1 MNPLNLLNPFT
12 GSLSESEHNP
22 STQPPD
28 PQGRTPLNFF
38 VSISEKEM
46 AVLKISGLSKSF
58 GIKTVFENVSFEVRS
73 GERVGLVGANG
84 AGKTTLLKCIMGT
97 EEADKGSVKAS
108 DGAIIGYLRQDF
120 NYTSH
125 TIREE
130 MEEAWKDVLYYKDKM
145 EHLARELENHKN
157 DEKLVLDYGKAE
169 ERFEFLGGYDYEST
183 TRKILTGLGFTDED
197 WDRDIHSFSGGQKVR
212 INLAAAFVRHP
223 DFLLLDEPTNH
234 LDMNMLEWLEEYL
247 RSYKGGILM
256 ISHDR
261 YFLDGAATGII
272 DLENH
277 HIRTFRGGYTRYLE
291 TKENQ
296 DRAYEKAYEKQQEHI
311 KETEEYIRRYKAGI
325 KAKQAR
331 GRQSQLNRLV
341 RLEKPVHQASL
352 RFHFDPPQECADK
365 VLDVLRVEGSYD
377 HHVLFKNLTIH
388 IKKGETVGLIGPNG
402 AGKTTILKLITG
414 EKKPDAGFI
423 QMGNNVKMGYYSQ
436 EQERL
441 HPKLTVLDEVR
452 DTFNFGEKEARNI
465 LGMFLFRGD
474 DVFKN
479 VGMLSGGEKARLS
492 LLCLFLEKPNF
503 LILDEPTN
511 HLDIPTREIMEDA
524 IQAFGGTCL
533 IVSHDRYFLD
543 KVADRILELD
553 HGRLTEYL
561 GNYSYYKEKKK
572 DLEAFEKDRSGETS
586 EEPEEEKEKAAERQ
600 HQTKTEASP
609 ADVSKLNHVEMEIGR
624 LEATMKMYT
633 VQMSMNPDNYE
644 ELAREYEET
653 KKKLD
658 NLYEKWD
665 ELAAKTEN

>member
-1 MNPLNLLNPFT
+1 
-12 GSLSESEHNP
+12 
-22 STQPPD
+22 
-28 PQGRTPLNFF
+28 
-38 VSISEKEM
+38 M

-73 GERVGLVGANG
+73 GERIGLVGANG
-84 AGKTTLLKCIMGT
+84 AGKTTLLKCIMGA

-130 MEEAWKDVLYYKDKM
+130 MEDAWKDVLYYKDRM
-145 EHLARELENHKN
+145 ETLARELESSKS
-157 DEKLVLDYGKAE
+157 DEKLVEAYGRAE
-169 ERFEFLGGYDYEST
+169 ARFEFLGGYDYEST
-183 TRKILTGLGFTDED
+183 TRKILTGLGFSDDD

-212 INLAAAFVRHP
+212 INLAAAFARHP

-234 LDMNMLEWLEEYL
+234 LDMGMLEWLEEYL

-277 HIRTFRGGYTRYLE
+277 HIRSFRGGYTRYME

-365 VLDVLRVEGSYD
+365 VLDVLRVEGSYGS
-377 HHVLFKNLTIH
+377 HILFKDLTIH

-402 AGKTTILKLITG
+402 AGKTTILKMITG
-414 EKKPDAGFI
+414 EKKPDTGFI
-423 QMGNNVKMGYYSQ
+423 QLGNNVKMGYYSQ

-474 DVFKN
+474 DVFKT

-524 IQAFGGTCL
+524 IEAFGGTCL
-533 IVSHDRYFLD
+533 VVSHDRYFLD

-553 HGRLTEYL
+553 HGKLTEYL
-561 GNYSYYKEKKK
+561 GNYSYYKEKKQ
-572 DLEAFEKDRSGETS
+572 DLEAFEKDRNGK
-586 EEPEEEKEKAAERQ
+586 EEEEEKEKEEKPRENE
-600 HQTKTEASP
+600 HQVKTEVSA
-609 ADVSKLNHVEMEIGR
+609 ADVSKLSHVEMEIGR

-633 VQMSMNPDNYE
+633 VQMSMNPENYA
-644 ELAREYEET
+644 ELADEYEEA

-658 NLYEKWD
+658 KLYAKWD
-665 ELAAKTEN
+665 ELAEKTES

>member
-1 MNPLNLLNPFT
+1 
-12 GSLSESEHNP
+12 
-22 STQPPD
+22 
-28 PQGRTPLNFF
+28 
-38 VSISEKEM
+38 M

-73 GERVGLVGANG
+73 GERIGLVGANG
-84 AGKTTLLKCIMGT
+84 AGKTTLLKCIMGA

-130 MEEAWKDVLYYKDKM
+130 MEDAWKDVLYYKDRM
-145 EHLARELENHKN
+145 ETLARELESSKS
-157 DEKLVLDYGKAE
+157 DEKLVEAYGRAE
-169 ERFEFLGGYDYEST
+169 ARFEFLGGYDYEST
-183 TRKILTGLGFTDED
+183 TRKILTGLGFSDDD

-234 LDMNMLEWLEEYL
+234 LDMGMLEWLEEYL

-277 HIRTFRGGYTRYLE
+277 HIRSFRGGYTRYME

-365 VLDVLRVEGSYD
+365 VLDVLRVEGSYGS
-377 HHVLFKNLTIH
+377 HILFKDLTIH

-402 AGKTTILKLITG
+402 AGKTTILKMITG
-414 EKKPDAGFI
+414 EKKPDTGFI
-423 QMGNNVKMGYYSQ
+423 QLGNNVKMGYYSQ

-474 DVFKN
+474 DVFKT

-524 IQAFGGTCL
+524 IEAFGGTCL
-533 IVSHDRYFLD
+533 VVSHDRYFLD

-553 HGRLTEYL
+553 HGKLTEYL
-561 GNYSYYKEKKK
+561 GNYSYYKEKKQ
-572 DLEAFEKDRSGETS
+572 DLEAFEKDRNGK
-586 EEPEEEKEKAAERQ
+586 EEEEGKEKEEKPRKNE
-600 HQTKTEASP
+600 HQVKTEASA
-609 ADVSKLNHVEMEIGR
+609 ADVSKLSHVEMEIGR

-633 VQMSMNPDNYE
+633 VQMSMNPENYA
-644 ELAREYEET
+644 ELADEYEEA

-658 NLYEKWD
+658 KLYEKWD
-665 ELAAKTEN
+665 ELAEKTES

>member
-1 MNPLNLLNPFT
+1 
-12 GSLSESEHNP
+12 
-22 STQPPD
+22 
-28 PQGRTPLNFF
+28 
-38 VSISEKEM
+38 M

-58 GIKTVFENVSFEVRS
+58 GIKTVFENVSFEVRT
-73 GERVGLVGANG
+73 GERIGLVGANG

-97 EEADKGSVKAS
+97 EEADKGSVKVS

-120 NYTSH
+120 NYTSRS
-125 TIREE
+125 IREE

-145 EHLARELENHKN
+145 ESLARELESHKS
-157 DEKLVLDYGKAE
+157 DEKLVEDYGRAE
-169 ERFEFLGGYDYEST
+169 ARFEFLGGYDYEST
-183 TRKILTGLGFTDED
+183 TRKILTGLGFSDDD

-277 HIRTFRGGYTRYLE
+277 HIRTFRGGYTRYME

-311 KETEEYIRRYKAGI
+311 RETEEYIRRYKAGI

-352 RFHFDPPQECADK
+352 RFHFDPPAECADK
-365 VLDVLRVEGSYD
+365 VLDVLRVEGSYGN
-377 HHVLFKNLTIH
+377 HVLFKNLSIH

-402 AGKTTILKLITG
+402 AGKTTILKMITG
-414 EKKPDAGFI
+414 EKKPDTGFI

-441 HPKLTVLDEVR
+441 HPKLSVLDEVR

-474 DVFKN
+474 DVFKT

-533 IVSHDRYFLD
+533 VVSHDRYFLD
-543 KVADRILELD
+543 KVADRILELED
-553 HGRLTEYL
+553 GKLTEYL

-572 DLEAFEKDRSGETS
+572 DLEAFEKDRNGGVEET
-586 EEPEEEKEKAAERQ
+586 EKAEEERVPEKEHQAKAEPSA
-600 HQTKTEASP
+600 
-609 ADVSKLNHVEMEIGR
+609 ADVSKMSHVEMEIGR

-644 ELAREYEET
+644 ELAREYEEA
-653 KKKLD
+653 KAKLD
-658 NLYEKWD
+658 KLYEKWD
-665 ELAAKTEN
+665 ELAEKTES

>member
-1 MNPLNLLNPFT
+1 
-12 GSLSESEHNP
+12 
-22 STQPPD
+22 
-28 PQGRTPLNFF
+28 
-38 VSISEKEM
+38 M

-58 GIKTVFENVSFEVRS
+58 GIKTVFENVSFEVRT
-73 GERVGLVGANG
+73 GERTGLVGANG

-97 EEADKGSVKAS
+97 GEADKGSVKAS

-120 NYTSH
+120 NYTSRS
-125 TIREE
+125 IREE

-145 EHLARELENHKN
+145 ESLAKELESHKS
-157 DEKLVLDYGKAE
+157 DEKLVEDYGRAE
-169 ERFEFLGGYDYEST
+169 ARFEFLGGYDYEST
-183 TRKILTGLGFTDED
+183 TRKILTGLGFSDDD

-277 HIRTFRGGYTRYLE
+277 HIRTFRGGYTRYME

-311 KETEEYIRRYKAGI
+311 RETEEYIRRYKAGI

-365 VLDVLRVEGSYD
+365 VLDVLRVEGSYGN
-377 HHVLFKNLTIH
+377 HVLFKNLSIH

-402 AGKTTILKLITG
+402 AGKTTILKMITG
-414 EKKPDAGFI
+414 EKKPDTGFI

-441 HPKLTVLDEVR
+441 HPKLSVLDEVR

-474 DVFKN
+474 DVFKT

-492 LLCLFLEKPNF
+492 LLCLFLEKTNF

-533 IVSHDRYFLD
+533 VVSHDRYFLD
-543 KVADRILELD
+543 KVADRILELED
-553 HGRLTEYL
+553 GKLTEYL

-572 DLEAFEKDRSGETS
+572 DLEAFEKDRNGGVEET
-586 EEPEEEKEKAAERQ
+586 EKAEEERVPEKEHQAKAEPSA
-600 HQTKTEASP
+600 
-609 ADVSKLNHVEMEIGR
+609 ADVSKMSHVEMEIGR

-644 ELAREYEET
+644 ELAREYEEA
-653 KKKLD
+653 KAKLD
-658 NLYEKWD
+658 KLYEKWD
-665 ELAAKTEN
+665 ELAEKTEN

>member
-1 MNPLNLLNPFT
+1 
-12 GSLSESEHNP
+12 
-22 STQPPD
+22 
-28 PQGRTPLNFF
+28 
-38 VSISEKEM
+38 M

-73 GERVGLVGANG
+73 GERIGLVGANG
-84 AGKTTLLKCIMGT
+84 AGKTTLLKCIMGA

-130 MEEAWKDVLYYKDKM
+130 MEDAWKDVLYYKDRM
-145 EHLARELENHKN
+145 ETLARELESSKS
-157 DEKLVLDYGKAE
+157 DEKLVEAYGRAE
-169 ERFEFLGGYDYEST
+169 ARFEFLGGYDYEST
-183 TRKILTGLGFTDED
+183 TRKILTGLGFSDDD

-234 LDMNMLEWLEEYL
+234 LDMGMLEWLEEYL

-277 HIRTFRGGYTRYLE
+277 HIRSFRGGYTQYME

-296 DRAYEKAYEKQQEHI
+296 DRAYEKAYEKQREHI

-365 VLDVLRVEGSYD
+365 VLDVLRVEGSYGS
-377 HHVLFKNLTIH
+377 HILFKDLTIH

-402 AGKTTILKLITG
+402 AGKTTILKMITG
-414 EKKPDAGFI
+414 EKKPDTGFI
-423 QMGNNVKMGYYSQ
+423 QLGNNVKMGYYSQ

-474 DVFKN
+474 DVFKT

-524 IQAFGGTCL
+524 IEAFGGTCL
-533 IVSHDRYFLD
+533 VVSHDRYFLD

-553 HGRLTEYL
+553 HGKLTEYL
-561 GNYSYYKEKKK
+561 GNYSYYKEKKQ
-572 DLEAFEKDRSGETS
+572 DLEAFEKDRNGK
-586 EEPEEEKEKAAERQ
+586 EEEEEKEKEEKPRENE
-600 HQTKTEASP
+600 HQVKTEVSA
-609 ADVSKLNHVEMEIGR
+609 ADVSKLSHVEMEIGR

-633 VQMSMNPDNYE
+633 VQMSMNPENYA
-644 ELAREYEET
+644 ELADEYEEA

-658 NLYEKWD
+658 KLYAKWD
-665 ELAAKTEN
+665 ELAEKTES

>member
-1 MNPLNLLNPFT
+1 
-12 GSLSESEHNP
+12 
-22 STQPPD
+22 
-28 PQGRTPLNFF
+28 
-38 VSISEKEM
+38 M

-73 GERVGLVGANG
+73 GERIGLVGANG
-84 AGKTTLLKCIMGT
+84 AGKTTLLKCIMGA

-130 MEEAWKDVLYYKDKM
+130 MEDAWKDVLYYKDRM
-145 EHLARELENHKN
+145 ETLARELESSKS
-157 DEKLVLDYGKAE
+157 DEKLVEAYGRAE
-169 ERFEFLGGYDYEST
+169 ARFEFLGGYGYEST
-183 TRKILTGLGFTDED
+183 TRKILTGLGFSDDD

-234 LDMNMLEWLEEYL
+234 LDMGMLEWLEEYL
-247 RSYKGGILM
+247 CSYKGGILM

-277 HIRTFRGGYTRYLE
+277 HIRSFRGGYTRYME

-365 VLDVLRVEGSYD
+365 VLDVLRVEGSYGS
-377 HHVLFKNLTIH
+377 HILFKDLTIH

-402 AGKTTILKLITG
+402 AGKTTILKMITG
-414 EKKPDAGFI
+414 EKKPDTGFI
-423 QMGNNVKMGYYSQ
+423 QLGNNVKMGYYSQ

-474 DVFKN
+474 DVFKT

-524 IQAFGGTCL
+524 IEAFGGTCL
-533 IVSHDRYFLD
+533 VVSHDRYFLD

-553 HGRLTEYL
+553 HGKLTEYL
-561 GNYSYYKEKKK
+561 GNYSYYKEKKQ
-572 DLEAFEKDRSGETS
+572 DLEAFEKDRNGK
-586 EEPEEEKEKAAERQ
+586 EEEEEKEKEEKPRENE
-600 HQTKTEASP
+600 HQVKTEVSA
-609 ADVSKLNHVEMEIGR
+609 ADVSKLSHVEMEIGR

-633 VQMSMNPDNYE
+633 VQMSMNPENYA
-644 ELAREYEET
+644 ELADEYEEA

-658 NLYEKWD
+658 KLYAKWD
-665 ELAAKTEN
+665 ELAEKTES

>member
-1 MNPLNLLNPFT
+1 
-12 GSLSESEHNP
+12 
-22 STQPPD
+22 
-28 PQGRTPLNFF
+28 
-38 VSISEKEM
+38 M

-73 GERVGLVGANG
+73 GERIGLVGANG
-84 AGKTTLLKCIMGT
+84 AGKTTLLKCIMGA

-130 MEEAWKDVLYYKDKM
+130 MEDAWKDVLYYKDRM
-145 EHLARELENHKN
+145 ETLARELESSKS
-157 DEKLVLDYGKAE
+157 DEKLVEAYGRAE
-169 ERFEFLGGYDYEST
+169 ARFEFLGGYDYEST
-183 TRKILTGLGFTDED
+183 TRKILTGLGFSDDD

-234 LDMNMLEWLEEYL
+234 LDMGMLEWLEEYL

-277 HIRTFRGGYTRYLE
+277 HIRSFRGGYTRYME

-365 VLDVLRVEGSYD
+365 VLDVLRVEGSYGS
-377 HHVLFKNLTIH
+377 HILFKDLTIH

-402 AGKTTILKLITG
+402 AGKTTILKMITG
-414 EKKPDAGFI
+414 EKKPDTGFI
-423 QMGNNVKMGYYSQ
+423 QLGNNVKMGYYSQ

-474 DVFKN
+474 DVFKT

-524 IQAFGGTCL
+524 IEAFGGTCL
-533 IVSHDRYFLD
+533 VVSHDRYFLD

-553 HGRLTEYL
+553 HGKLTEYL
-561 GNYSYYKEKKK
+561 GNYSYYKEKKQ
-572 DLEAFEKDRSGETS
+572 DLEAFEKDRNGK
-586 EEPEEEKEKAAERQ
+586 EEEEEKEKEEKPRENE
-600 HQTKTEASP
+600 HQVKTEVSA
-609 ADVSKLNHVEMEIGR
+609 ADVSKLSHVEMEIGR

-633 VQMSMNPDNYE
+633 VQMSMNPENYA
-644 ELAREYEET
+644 ELADEYEEA

-658 NLYEKWD
+658 KLYVKWD
-665 ELAAKTEN
+665 ELAEKTES

>member
-1 MNPLNLLNPFT
+1 
-12 GSLSESEHNP
+12 
-22 STQPPD
+22 
-28 PQGRTPLNFF
+28 
-38 VSISEKEM
+38 M

-73 GERVGLVGANG
+73 GERIGLVGANG
-84 AGKTTLLKCIMGT
+84 AGKTTLLKCIMGA

-130 MEEAWKDVLYYKDKM
+130 MEDAWKDVLYYKDRM
-145 EHLARELENHKN
+145 ETLARELESSRS
-157 DEKLVLDYGKAE
+157 DEKLVEAYGRAE
-169 ERFEFLGGYDYEST
+169 ARFEFLGGYDYEST
-183 TRKILTGLGFTDED
+183 TRKILTGLGFSDDD

-234 LDMNMLEWLEEYL
+234 LDMGMLEWLEEYL

-277 HIRTFRGGYTRYLE
+277 HIRSFRGGYTRYME

-365 VLDVLRVEGSYD
+365 VLDVLRVEGSYGS
-377 HHVLFKNLTIH
+377 HILFKDLTIH

-402 AGKTTILKLITG
+402 AGKTTILKMITG
-414 EKKPDAGFI
+414 EKKPDTGFI
-423 QMGNNVKMGYYSQ
+423 QLGNNVKMGYYSQ

-474 DVFKN
+474 DVFKT

-524 IQAFGGTCL
+524 IEAFGGTCL
-533 IVSHDRYFLD
+533 VVSHDRYFLD

-553 HGRLTEYL
+553 HGKLTEYL
-561 GNYSYYKEKKK
+561 GNYSYYKEKKQ
-572 DLEAFEKDRSGETS
+572 DLEAFEKDRNGKE
-586 EEPEEEKEKAAERQ
+586 EEEKEKEEKPRENE
-600 HQTKTEASP
+600 HQVKTEVSA
-609 ADVSKLNHVEMEIGR
+609 ADVSKLSHVEMEIGR

-633 VQMSMNPDNYE
+633 VQMSMNPENYA
-644 ELAREYEET
+644 ELADEYEEA

-658 NLYEKWD
+658 KLYEKWD
-665 ELAAKTEN
+665 ELAEKTES

>member
-1 MNPLNLLNPFT
+1 
-12 GSLSESEHNP
+12 
-22 STQPPD
+22 
-28 PQGRTPLNFF
+28 
-38 VSISEKEM
+38 M

-73 GERVGLVGANG
+73 GERIGLVGANG
-84 AGKTTLLKCIMGT
+84 AGKTTLLKCIMGA

-130 MEEAWKDVLYYKDKM
+130 MEDAWKDVLYYKDRM
-145 EHLARELENHKN
+145 ETLARELESSRS
-157 DEKLVLDYGKAE
+157 DEKLVEAYGRAE
-169 ERFEFLGGYDYEST
+169 ARFEFLGGYDYEST
-183 TRKILTGLGFTDED
+183 TRKILTGLGFSDDD

-234 LDMNMLEWLEEYL
+234 LDMGMLEWLEEYL

-277 HIRTFRGGYTRYLE
+277 HIRSFRGGYTRYME

-365 VLDVLRVEGSYD
+365 VLDVLRVEGSYGS
-377 HHVLFKNLTIH
+377 HILFKDLTIH

-402 AGKTTILKLITG
+402 AGKTTILKMITG
-414 EKKPDAGFI
+414 EKKPDTGFI
-423 QMGNNVKMGYYSQ
+423 QLGNNVKMGYYSQ

-474 DVFKN
+474 DVFKT

-524 IQAFGGTCL
+524 IEAFGGTCL
-533 IVSHDRYFLD
+533 VVSHDRYFLD

-553 HGRLTEYL
+553 HGKLTEYL
-561 GNYSYYKEKKK
+561 GNYSYYKEKKQ
-572 DLEAFEKDRSGETS
+572 DHEAFEKDRNGK
-586 EEPEEEKEKAAERQ
+586 EEEEEKEKEEKLRENE
-600 HQTKTEASP
+600 HQVKTEVSA
-609 ADVSKLNHVEMEIGR
+609 ADVSKLSHVEMEIGR

-633 VQMSMNPDNYE
+633 VQMSMNPENYA
-644 ELAREYEET
+644 ELADEYEEA

-658 NLYEKWD
+658 KLYAKWD
-665 ELAAKTEN
+665 ELAEKAES

>member
-1 MNPLNLLNPFT
+1 
-12 GSLSESEHNP
+12 
-22 STQPPD
+22 
-28 PQGRTPLNFF
+28 
-38 VSISEKEM
+38 M

-73 GERVGLVGANG
+73 GERIGLVGANG
-84 AGKTTLLKCIMGT
+84 AGKTTLLKCIMGA
-97 EEADKGSVKAS
+97 EEPDKGSVKAS

-130 MEEAWKDVLYYKDKM
+130 MEDAWKDVLYYKDRM
-145 EHLARELENHKN
+145 ETLARELESSKS
-157 DEKLVLDYGKAE
+157 DEKLVEAYGRAE
-169 ERFEFLGGYDYEST
+169 ARFEFLGGYDYEST
-183 TRKILTGLGFTDED
+183 TRKILTGLGFSDDD

-234 LDMNMLEWLEEYL
+234 LDMGMLEWLEEYL

-277 HIRTFRGGYTRYLE
+277 HIRSFRGGYTRYME

-311 KETEEYIRRYKAGI
+311 RETEEYIRRYKAGI

-365 VLDVLRVEGSYD
+365 VLDVLRVEGSYGS
-377 HHVLFKNLTIH
+377 HILFKDLTIH

-402 AGKTTILKLITG
+402 AGKTTILKMITG
-414 EKKPDAGFI
+414 EKKPDTGFI
-423 QMGNNVKMGYYSQ
+423 QLGNNVKMGYYSQ

-474 DVFKN
+474 DVFKT

-524 IQAFGGTCL
+524 IEAFGGTCL
-533 IVSHDRYFLD
+533 VVSHDRYFLD

-553 HGRLTEYL
+553 HGKLTEYL
-561 GNYSYYKEKKK
+561 GNYSYYKEKKQ
-572 DLEAFEKDRSGETS
+572 DLEAFEKDRNGKEK
-586 EEPEEEKEKAAERQ
+586 EEEEEKPRENE
-600 HQTKTEASP
+600 HQVKTEVSA
-609 ADVSKLNHVEMEIGR
+609 ADVSKLSHVEMEIGR

-633 VQMSMNPDNYE
+633 VQMSMNPENYA
-644 ELAREYEET
+644 ELADEYEEA

-658 NLYEKWD
+658 KLYAKWD
-665 ELAAKTEN
+665 ELAEKTES

>member
-1 MNPLNLLNPFT
+1 
-12 GSLSESEHNP
+12 
-22 STQPPD
+22 
-28 PQGRTPLNFF
+28 
-38 VSISEKEM
+38 M

-73 GERVGLVGANG
+73 GERIGLVGANG
-84 AGKTTLLKCIMGT
+84 AGKTTLLECIMGA

-130 MEEAWKDVLYYKDKM
+130 MEDAWKDVLYYKDRM
-145 EHLARELENHKN
+145 ETLARELESSKS
-157 DEKLVLDYGKAE
+157 DEKLVEAYGRAE
-169 ERFEFLGGYDYEST
+169 ARFEFLGGYDYEST
-183 TRKILTGLGFTDED
+183 TRKILTGLGFSDDD

-234 LDMNMLEWLEEYL
+234 LDMGMLEWLEEYL

-277 HIRTFRGGYTRYLE
+277 HIRSFRGGYTRYME

-365 VLDVLRVEGSYD
+365 VLDVLRVEGSYGS
-377 HHVLFKNLTIH
+377 HILFKDLTIH

-402 AGKTTILKLITG
+402 AGKTTILKMITG
-414 EKKPDAGFI
+414 EKKPDTGFI
-423 QMGNNVKMGYYSQ
+423 QLGNNVKMGYYSQ

-474 DVFKN
+474 DVFKT

-524 IQAFGGTCL
+524 IEAFGGTCL
-533 IVSHDRYFLD
+533 VVSHDRYFLD

-553 HGRLTEYL
+553 HGKLTEYL
-561 GNYSYYKEKKK
+561 GNYSYYKEKKQ
-572 DLEAFEKDRSGETS
+572 DLEAFEKDRNGK
-586 EEPEEEKEKAAERQ
+586 EEEEEKEKEEKPRENE
-600 HQTKTEASP
+600 HQVKTEVSA
-609 ADVSKLNHVEMEIGR
+609 ADVSKLSHVEMEIGR

-633 VQMSMNPDNYE
+633 VQMSMNPENYA
-644 ELAREYEET
+644 ELADEYEEA

-658 NLYEKWD
+658 KLYAKWD
-665 ELAAKTEN
+665 ELAEKTES

>member
-1 MNPLNLLNPFT
+1 
-12 GSLSESEHNP
+12 
-22 STQPPD
+22 
-28 PQGRTPLNFF
+28 
-38 VSISEKEM
+38 M
-46 AVLKISGLSKSF
+46 ATLKISGLSKSF
-58 GIKTVFENVSFEVRS
+58 GIKTVFENVSFDVRS
-73 GERVGLVGANG
+73 GERIGLVGANG
-84 AGKTTLLKCIMGT
+84 AGKTTLLKCIIGT
-97 EEADKGSVKAS
+97 EEYDKGSVKAS

-130 MEEAWKDVLYYKDKM
+130 MEEAWKDVLFYKDKI
-145 EHLARELENHKN
+145 ERLTRELETNKS
-157 DEKLVLDYGKAE
+157 DENLVREYGRAE
-169 ERFEFLGGYDYEST
+169 ERFEFLGGYEYEST
-183 TRKILTGLGFTDED
+183 TRKILTGLGFSDED
-197 WDRDIHSFSGGQKVR
+197 WDRDIRSFSGGQKVR

-234 LDMNMLEWLEEYL
+234 LDMNMLEWLENYL

-261 YFLDGAATGII
+261 YFLDAAATGIL

-277 HIRTFRGGYTRYLE
+277 HIRSFRGGYTRYME

-296 DRAYEKAYEKQQEHI
+296 DRAYQKAYDKQQEHI

-331 GRQSQLNRLV
+331 GRQSQLDRLV

-365 VLDVLRVEGSYD
+365 VLDVLRVEGSYGNQ
-377 HHVLFKNLTIH
+377 VLFKDLTMH
-388 IKKGETVGLIGPNG
+388 IRRGETVGLIGPNG
-402 AGKTTILKLITG
+402 AGKTTLLKIITG
-414 EKKPDAGFI
+414 EKKLDSGFV
-423 QMGNNVKMGYYSQ
+423 QLGNNVKMGYYSQ

-441 HPKLTVLDEVR
+441 HPNLTVLDEVR

-474 DVFKN
+474 DVFKT

-511 HLDIPTREIMEDA
+511 HLDIPTREIMEEA
-524 IQAFGGTCL
+524 LKAFGGTCL
-533 IVSHDRYFLD
+533 VVSHDRYFLD
-543 KVADRILELD
+543 KVVGRILDLD
-553 HGRLTEYL
+553 QGKLTEYL
-561 GNYSYYKEKKK
+561 GNYSYYREKKK
-572 DLEAFEKDRSGETS
+572 DLEEFEKDRNGLAAAV
-586 EEPEEEKEKAAERQ
+586 EEEKKEEKPPEKQ
-600 HQTKTEASP
+600 HQQKEEPSQ
-609 ADVSKLNHVEMEIGR
+609 ADISKLNHVEMEIGR
-624 LEATMKMYT
+624 LEATVKMYT
-633 VQMSMNPDNYE
+633 VQMSMNPENYSA
-644 ELAREYEET
+644 LAQEYEEA

-658 NLYEKWD
+658 DLYRKWD
-665 ELAAKTEN
+665 ELAEKTE

>member
-1 MNPLNLLNPFT
+1 
-12 GSLSESEHNP
+12 
-22 STQPPD
+22 
-28 PQGRTPLNFF
+28 
-38 VSISEKEM
+38 M

-73 GERVGLVGANG
+73 GERIGLVGANG
-84 AGKTTLLKCIMGT
+84 AGKTTLLKCIMGA

-130 MEEAWKDVLYYKDKM
+130 MEDAWKDVLYYKDRM
-145 EHLARELENHKN
+145 ETLARELESSKS
-157 DEKLVLDYGKAE
+157 DEKLVEAYGRAE
-169 ERFEFLGGYDYEST
+169 ARFEFLGGYDYEST
-183 TRKILTGLGFTDED
+183 TRKILTGLGFSDDD

-234 LDMNMLEWLEEYL
+234 LDMGMLEWLEEYL

-277 HIRTFRGGYTRYLE
+277 HIRSFRGGYTRYME

-365 VLDVLRVEGSYD
+365 VLDVLRVEGSYGS
-377 HHVLFKNLTIH
+377 HILFKDLTIH

-402 AGKTTILKLITG
+402 AGKTTILKMITG
-414 EKKPDAGFI
+414 EKKPDTGFI
-423 QMGNNVKMGYYSQ
+423 QLGNNVKMGYYSQ

-474 DVFKN
+474 DVFKT

-524 IQAFGGTCL
+524 IEAFCGTCL
-533 IVSHDRYFLD
+533 VVSHDRYFLD

-553 HGRLTEYL
+553 HGKLTEYL
-561 GNYSYYKEKKK
+561 GNYSYYKEKKQ
-572 DLEAFEKDRSGETS
+572 DLEAFEKDRNGK
-586 EEPEEEKEKAAERQ
+586 EEEEEKEKEEKPRENE
-600 HQTKTEASP
+600 HQVKTEVSA
-609 ADVSKLNHVEMEIGR
+609 ADVSKLSHVEMEIGR

-633 VQMSMNPDNYE
+633 VQMSMNPENYA
-644 ELAREYEET
+644 ELADEYEEA

-658 NLYEKWD
+658 KLYAKWD
-665 ELAAKTEN
+665 ELAEKTES